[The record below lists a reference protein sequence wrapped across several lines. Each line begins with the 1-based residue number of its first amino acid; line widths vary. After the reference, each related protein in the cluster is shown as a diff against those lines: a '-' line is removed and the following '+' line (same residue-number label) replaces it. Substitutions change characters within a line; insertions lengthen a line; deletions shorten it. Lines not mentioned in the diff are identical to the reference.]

1 MCDSYDEGDDIQSN
15 VYRPLFLYRYN
26 DLLFANLLEKIMKGV
41 ENMGKAVSK
50 RKQKI
55 QYRGICLPINVI
67 DESSTV
73 RTFKKETWVNLWNGL
88 FALMNNEGKCTGTTK
103 SLHELYSEIQT
114 VALKDKIFARRD
126 FTGQPLQYLVSPYV
140 IGVRK

>member
-1 MCDSYDEGDDIQSN
+1 
-15 VYRPLFLYRYN
+15 
-26 DLLFANLLEKIMKGV
+26 
-41 ENMGKAVSK
+41 MGKVVSK

-88 FALMNNEGKCTGTTK
+88 FALMNNEGMPTGTTK
-103 SLHELYSEIQT
+103 SLHELYGEIQT